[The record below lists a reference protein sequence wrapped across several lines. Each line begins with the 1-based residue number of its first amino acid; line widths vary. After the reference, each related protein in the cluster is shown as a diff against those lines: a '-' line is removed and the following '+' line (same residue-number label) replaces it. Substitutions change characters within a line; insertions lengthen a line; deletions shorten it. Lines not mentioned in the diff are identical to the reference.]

1 MVIFSVTRNS
11 VSLTVNITSSWS
23 SGDPESDMSDVRECQ
38 TKSEVKMENSY
49 KVDPGPQGLL
59 PRYGFLSMFL

>member
-1 MVIFSVTRNS
+1 MV
-11 VSLTVNITSSWS
+11 LKNITVLC
-23 SGDPESDMSDVRECQ
+23 SGSDMSDVRECQ